1 MGALSGVFAPFSIS
15 ASALTAERLRMDVI
29 SNNIA
34 NANTT
39 RTLEG
44 GPYIRQRVVF
54 APRFDSPTPDVSAI
68 PSPWKGLAP
77 WIAPYPVLPLMTP
90 EGLPVGVRAVGI
102 QKDNTPPKMVYD
114 PGHPDAN
121 AEGYVAY
128 PNVNVVNE
136 MVDMISASRAYE
148 ANITAF
154 NATKSMALQALTI
167 GKG

>member
-1 MGALSGVFAPFSIS
+1 MGALSGFSASFAIT

-39 RTLEG
+39 RTVEG
-44 GPYIRQRVVF
+44 GPYIRERVVF
-54 APRFDSPTPDVSAI
+54 APRMDAAPAFAPMLANLTPQ
-68 PSPWKGLAP
+68 
-77 WIAPYPVLPLMTP
+77 
-90 EGLPVGVRAVGI
+90 GLPVGVRVTAI
-102 QKDNTPPKMVYD
+102 EKDPSPPRMVYD

-121 AEGYVAY
+121 SEGYVAY
-128 PNVNVVNE
+128 PNVNAVNE
-136 MVDMISASRAYE
+136 MVDLISASRAYE

-167 GKG
+167 GK

>member
-1 MGALSGVFAPFSIS
+1 MGALSGVFAPFSIT

-39 RTLEG
+39 RTIEG

-54 APRFDSPTPDVSAI
+54 APRFD
-68 PSPWKGLAP
+68 PSPSFAP
-77 WIAPYPVLPLMTP
+77 LMALMTP

-102 QKDNTPPKMVYD
+102 QKDPSPSRMVYD

-121 AEGYVAY
+121 TEGYVAY
-128 PNVNVVNE
+128 PNVNTVNE
-136 MVDMISASRAYE
+136 MVDMISATRAYE
-148 ANITAF
+148 ANITVF
-154 NATKSMALQALTI
+154 NATKSMALQALNI
-167 GKG
+167 GK

>member
-1 MGALSGVFAPFSIS
+1 MGALSGVFAPFAIS

-39 RTLEG
+39 RTVEG

-54 APRFDSPTPDVSAI
+54 APRFDVTPAFSSFIPTMTPD
-68 PSPWKGLAP
+68 
-77 WIAPYPVLPLMTP
+77 
-90 EGLPVGVRAVGI
+90 GLPAGVRVTGI
-102 QKDNTPPKMVYD
+102 QKDSSPVRMVYD

-128 PNVNVVNE
+128 PNVNAVNE
-136 MVDMISASRAYE
+136 MVDLISASRAYE

-154 NATKSMALQALTI
+154 NATKSMYLEAMSI
-167 GKG
+167 GK